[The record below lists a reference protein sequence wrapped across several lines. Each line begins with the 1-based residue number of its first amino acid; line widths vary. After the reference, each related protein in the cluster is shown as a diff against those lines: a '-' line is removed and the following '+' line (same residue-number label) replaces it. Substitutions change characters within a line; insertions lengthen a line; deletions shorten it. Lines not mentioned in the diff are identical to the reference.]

1 MAKSKSGGTRS
12 YIRGRVGADVY
23 SIGKDAKG
31 SNQQVVRS
39 LAETVANPQTVA
51 QMTGRMIMATVMQAL
66 SCMKPII
73 DHSFDNVPKGQPS
86 LSEFISRNYALIKA
100 DVAAHPASD
109 NAFALVKYHCKGYQ
123 PGNYVVSDGEA
134 VIPSGWDLGNGHMSI
149 KLNLPANPK
158 ISDLQAAWALTT
170 KDYLTMFSFE
180 VNDPLNEDEGF
191 SLITARISLK
201 EGLTG
206 TTALTNDNIASCF
219 NVEGNVTPEISLDST
234 GDTPK
239 AKIHVNPSAESAY
252 YGQQFYLVSIKDG
265 EGFKHSP
272 CSITT
277 GSLSVNPADEVLP
290 TYPIG
295 SEMYLNGGDL

>member
-39 LAETVANPQTVA
+39 LAETVANPQTVT
-51 QMTGRMIMATVMQAL
+51 QMTGRMIMTTVMQAL
-66 SCMKPII
+66 SCLKPII

-100 DVAAHPASD
+100 DVAAHPSSS
-109 NAFALVKYHCKGYQ
+109 NVFSLVKYHCKGYQ

-149 KLNLPANPK
+149 KLNLPASPK
-158 ISDLQAAWALTT
+158 ISDLQAAWALKTN
-170 KDYLTMFSFE
+170 DYLTMFSFE
-180 VNDPLNEDEGF
+180 KNNSQNDDEGY

-219 NVEGNVTPEISLDST
+219 NIEGNVTPEISIDST
-234 GDTPK
+234 GDTPV
-239 AKIHVNPSAESAY
+239 AKFRVNPSAESSY
-252 YGQQFYLVSIKDG
+252 YGTQYYLVSIKDG
-265 EGFKHSP
+265 EGYKHSA
-272 CSITT
+272 CTITS
-277 GSLSVNPADEVLP
+277 GALGDNAADDVLP

>member
-31 SNQQVVRS
+31 ANQQVVRS

-51 QMTGRMIMATVMQAL
+51 QMTGRMIMSTVMQAV
-66 SCMKPII
+66 SCLKPII
-73 DHSFDNVPKGQPS
+73 DHSFDGIPKGQPS
-86 LSEFISRNYALIKA
+86 ISEFISRNYQLIKA
-100 DVAAHPASD
+100 DVAAHPSSG

-123 PGNYVVSDGEA
+123 AGNYVVSDGEA
-134 VIPSGWDLGNGHMSI
+134 ALPSNWDLGNGHSYI
-149 KLNLPANPK
+149 RLPLPASPK
-158 ISDLQAAWALTT
+158 ISDLITAFALSTN
-170 KDYLTMFSFE
+170 DYLTMFSFE
-180 VNDPLNEDEGF
+180 VNNEADENEGF

-206 TTALTNDNIASCF
+206 TTALTNDNVASCF
-219 NVEGNVTPEISLDST
+219 NIEGNVTPTIELDST
-234 GDTPK
+234 GDTPVVK
-239 AKIHVNPSAESAY
+239 MRVSPSGASAY
-252 YGQQFYLVSIKDG
+252 YAAQFYLVSIKDN
-265 EGFKHSP
+265 EGFKHSS
-272 CSITT
+272 CTISL
-277 GSLSVNPADEVLP
+277 GSFSNLTADEVLP